1 MIHRDWHGGGIEF
14 FRLNNGFWEGA
25 LENHGKLLIADGL
38 RGIVTSENLLSY
50 GGEKG
55 RHETRELGL
64 MFWSP
69 VIARRIL
76 GRVRLHWPAALA
88 EDSVPDGPPLAW
100 IAAGDEAWHG
110 LAAIAGQLEFDWR
123 AAGFLEHVVRDELTH
138 APDDADAR
146 AKIDPMLRQAW
157 GALAPYGQPDVPED
171 GRQHRVEVALDGV
184 PVPCIGYTDFVF
196 HAHGCIIDLKTS
208 STLPSS
214 IKVAHARQ
222 GAVYAR
228 AFSNYSMRFA
238 YCTPKKSTVYVL
250 ENPADHL
257 AALANIARRL
267 DRFLS
272 VSADPQELAAIV
284 CPDYDSFYWSDPQTR
299 ANGLALFGF

>member
-1 MIHRDWHGGGIEF
+1 MSGLLLHRIPHVSASSLNLFAAEPALWVME
-14 FRLNNGFWEGA
+14 RLC
-25 LENHGKLLIADGL
+25 GK
-38 RGIVTSENLLSY
+38 
-50 GGEKG
+50 KG
-55 RHETRELGL
+55 RVGPAAHLGTAVEAGVEAAL
-64 MFWSP
+64 
-69 VIARRIL
+69 L
-76 GRVRLHWPAALA
+76 GRANNIEAASALA
-88 EDSVPDGPPLAW
+88 
-100 IAAGDEAWHG
+100 AA
-110 LAAIAGQLEFDWR
+110 R
-123 AAGFLEHVVRDELTH
+123 YDELC
-138 APDDADAR
+138 DDADAR
-146 AKIDPMLRQAW
+146 AKIDSMLRQAW

-196 HAHGCIIDLKTS
+196 HQHGCIIDLKTS

-228 AFSNYSMRFA
+228 AFGNYSMRFA
-238 YCTPKKSTVYVL
+238 YCTPKKSAVYVL

-267 DRFLS
+267 DKFLS

-284 CPDYDSFYWSDPQTR
+284 CPDYDSFYWSDAQTR